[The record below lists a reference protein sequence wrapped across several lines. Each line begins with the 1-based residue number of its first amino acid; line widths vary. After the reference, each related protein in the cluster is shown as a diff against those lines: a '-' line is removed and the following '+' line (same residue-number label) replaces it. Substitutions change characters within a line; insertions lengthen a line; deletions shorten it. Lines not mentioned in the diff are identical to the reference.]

1 MLFSRFHT
9 DHVLCSIR
17 LSGYQIGGPQ
27 IHILDRGRKYD
38 MYRFIISDSSP
49 CGAIILLKPILR
61 LSPSKKSPL
70 LNCALAAVTP
80 VIRAKNIIRIF
91 FISDCI
97 LIGWLIIGFLLLLLC
112 LTVRENEVTACVRL
126 SE

>member
-1 MLFSRFHT
+1 
-9 DHVLCSIR
+9 
-17 LSGYQIGGPQ
+17 
-27 IHILDRGRKYD
+27 
-38 MYRFIISDSSP
+38 MYRFIISDFQPVRGYHPAKADLAAQS
-49 CGAIILLKPILR
+49 L
-61 LSPSKKSPL
+61 KKSPL

-97 LIGWLIIGFLLLLLC
+97 LIGWLMIDFLLLLLC
-112 LTVRENEVTACVRL
+112 LTVRENEATACVLL